1 MDRVTAGQPGQ
12 WPDIA
17 ILVRD
22 ALPGQDRTPPF
33 KGVRM
38 SGVAS
43 RSEIAESNHHH
54 QHITLT
60 SPPALKAQ
68 AVKVKT
74 GNADVS
80 EARAAAEKSSI
91 EVDHE

>member
-60 SPPALKAQ
+60 SPPTLKAQ
-68 AVKVKT
+68 AVKAEKSRR
-74 GNADVS
+74 DVS
-80 EARAAAEKSSI
+80 EARTAAEIFSN
-91 EVDHE
+91 EADNE